1 MKLILL
7 RHEKRE
13 DYPGFYSNL
22 TKDGFKDSIKLINKL
37 NKININYIYCSPLVR
52 TLQTIHPY
60 CIKNK
65 KKVFIEYALHEYKH
79 NPYFLIEPQIYDIK
93 DINNNFLTKISDK
106 KYKSK
111 FKKTD
116 FDYLVLETESHLE
129 KRLTKFL
136 DTIKKNK
143 KLENETILLVTHKG
157 VINKIKKMYNLC
169 NDMDCEFEK
178 GHFEIITI

>member
-13 DYPGFYSNL
+13 NYPGFFSNL
-22 TKDGFKDSIKLINKL
+22 TKDGFKDSFKLINKL
-37 NKININYIYCSPLVR
+37 NEYDIKYIYCSPLVR

-60 CIKNK
+60 CIRNNR
-65 KKVFIEYALHEYKH
+65 KVFIEYALHEYKH
-79 NPYFLIEPQIYDIK
+79 NPYFLIEPKIYDIK
-93 DINNNFLTKISDK
+93 DINNNFLTKIRDK

-116 FDYLVLETESHLE
+116 FDYVLLEDENHLE
-129 KRLTKFL
+129 KRLNKFL
-136 DTIKKNK
+136 DKLKNNK
-143 KLENETILLVTHKG
+143 KMKDETILFVSHKG

-169 NDMDCEFEK
+169 TDLDSEFEK
-178 GHFEIITI
+178 GHFEIIHI